1 MKALGLY
8 ILNFYVIS
16 WEESGRVRV
25 LNTVRVGRIKLC
37 FGFRWWWEIILELL
51 LVGNMVRDI
60 E

>member
-1 MKALGLY
+1 
-8 ILNFYVIS
+8 VIS

-37 FGFRWWWEIILELL
+37 FGFWWWEIILELL
-51 LVGNMVRDI
+51 LVGNVVRDI

>member
-16 WEESGRVRV
+16 WEEIGRVRV
-25 LNTVRVGRIKLC
+25 LNTVSVGRIKLN
-37 FGFRWWWEIILELL
+37 FRFWWWEIIFELL
-51 LVGNMVRDI
+51 FVGNMVRDI